1 MSRPWVLVF
10 LLLLIVFT
18 SQFEWK
24 QQFGNEIEA
33 SPGISRKEQF
43 VSKREEAIKEK
54 IILSQ
59 EKNIQKLNELV
70 RSLREQLL
78 QCRSENDG
86 ANGTSIPLTE
96 TEHLHE
102 LELQQ
107 ILED

>member
-1 MSRPWVLVF
+1 MARPWVLVV

-24 QQFGNEIEA
+24 QQLGNEIEA
-33 SPGISRKEQF
+33 SPNNSHKDHYASQRQES
-43 VSKREEAIKEK
+43 VKEK

-78 QCRSENDG
+78 QCRGENEVS
-86 ANGTSIPLTE
+86 NGTVIPL
-96 TEHLHE
+96 E
-102 LELQQ
+102 LEQVP
-107 ILED
+107 ILDD